1 MFSKK
6 AKYSKST
13 IFKILFCKNTNY
25 FRHEFTNFIF
35 YETLIFYKIVVNKM
49 KKKVVILT
57 GAGISAE
64 SGIKT
69 FRDSDG
75 LWEGHNVLDVATPE
89 GWKKNPVLVL
99 DFYNQRRKQLQ
110 EVQPNLGH
118 QILAELESEFEV
130 HIITQNV
137 DNLHEK
143 AGSSNVLH
151 LHGELLKVRSI
162 ENENNILDWKTDLNI
177 GDFDDKGNQLRPH
190 IVWFGEAVPALDE
203 AIEIAQKA
211 DFFVVIGTSLQ
222 VYPASGLL
230 HYTKRNVPVFYID
243 PKPATIHDLQ
253 NPLEIIPMIASEGVA
268 VLKQKLRNL
277 S

>member
-1 MFSKK
+1 
-6 AKYSKST
+6 
-13 IFKILFCKNTNY
+13 
-25 FRHEFTNFIF
+25 
-35 YETLIFYKIVVNKM
+35 M

-99 DFYNQRRKQLQ
+99 DFYNQRRKQLH
-110 EVQPNLGH
+110 EVQPNIGH
-118 QILAELESEFEV
+118 QILAELETEFDV

-151 LHGELLKVRSI
+151 LHGELLKVRSTQ
-162 ENENNILDWKTDLNI
+162 NENDIFDWKTDLNL
-177 GDFDDKGNQLRPH
+177 GDFDEKGNQLRPH